1 MNNEKWLLGGAVAA
15 GLGASLCCLVPLL
28 GIGFGISALS
38 VLAATFAPARP
49 YLLAAAVVMLASG
62 FYWIYFRCPQKTCA
76 NDAACATN
84 NSERIARIG
93 LWLTSI
99 LMLLFAAAPYLTAS
113 ILAGNKND
121 NSAAANVVAMPNS
134 ESKRARFKVTGMTC
148 GGCEMTIIKAL
159 EKTPGVL
166 KSEVSYE
173 RGEAVVDYDAGQT
186 TPEKIR
192 AAINSTGY
200 TAEITN

>member
-15 GLGASLCCLVPLL
+15 GLGAGLCCIVPLL
-28 GIGFGISALS
+28 SVGFGIGALS

-49 YLLAAAVVMLASG
+49 YLLAAAVVMLAVG

-76 NDAACATN
+76 NDAACATDKG
-84 NSERIARIG
+84 ERIARTG

-99 LMLLFAAAPYLTAS
+99 LVLLFAVAPYLTAS
-113 ILAGNKND
+113 MLAGNGSD
-121 NSAAANVVAMPNS
+121 NNTAANVVAMQNS
-134 ESKRARFKVTGMTC
+134 ETKRARFKVAGMTC
-148 GGCEMTIIKAL
+148 GGCEMTITKAL
-159 EKTPGVL
+159 ENTPGVL

-173 RGEAVVDYDAGQT
+173 RGEAIVDYDARQT

-200 TAEITN
+200 TAEIAN